1 MDSYANALGLKIG
14 NKTKLKHDLLAETCR
29 WTIVSK
35 FINSRPSIDI
45 IRPEFA
51 RTVTTKGEVKI
62 EAKDR
67 FHVFID
73 VENEEDFN
81 NIYAMEFIPLDGVI
95 YMKITK
101 WTTKFKPRSE
111 SSLAPIR
118 INLPDIPWHYYEW
131 DVLCWIVS
139 PIGIPLVMDKATT
152 AKSRP
157 TTAKLRVQ
165 IDLSKPLHHMVRFK
179 GTLEKCR
186 AVQHE
191 KLQEGGQTRLAGK
204 EDNMAHIT
212 QQSKVKQTTGN
223 NQDQRRHVEQM
234 EPTGTEPH
242 EGRMYKQT
250 AQNGKWQ
257 NVERKIYKGMN
268 NNGASMGQ
276 QQNKSNNNEKV
287 TEQRASQ
294 GNNRTEVNNSFN
306 LLQEGIED
314 GQMDTTICKNV
325 SMEEHDSKQDHQGT
339 QQQERTTRWDKVQK
353 DKQKEKSKKYQTGL
367 NLRSA
372 RTRNATKNNKGITIQ
387 GETRDSSGTI
397 NRNGTEGKGTWTPIN
412 IRGDG
417 ERDEYEEVFH
427 DLDDMETDLTIIN
440 KEEKRKTQ
448 SDDEISRVNISSA
461 NQELEHAEST
471 PVQQNILFY
480 NNLSPRSYQNQGVD
494 FIQECQTT
502 KGIKEQQREPT
513 PISFK

>member
-1 MDSYANALGLKIG
+1 M
-14 NKTKLKHDLLAETCR
+14 KLC
-29 WTIVSK
+29 
-35 FINSRPSIDI
+35 P
-45 IRPEFA
+45 
-51 RTVTTKGEVKI
+51 
-62 EAKDR
+62 
-67 FHVFID
+67 
-73 VENEEDFN
+73 
-81 NIYAMEFIPLDGVI
+81 
-95 YMKITK
+95 
-101 WTTKFKPRSE
+101 
-111 SSLAPIR
+111 PIA
-118 INLPDIPWHYYEW
+118 H
-131 DVLCWIVS
+131 
-139 PIGIPLVMDKATT
+139 T
-152 AKSRP
+152 AK
-157 TTAKLRVQ
+157 
-165 IDLSKPLHHMVRFK
+165 FK

-372 RTRNATKNNKGITIQ
+372 RTRNATKNNKVDTELQ
-387 GETRDSSGTI
+387 G
-397 NRNGTEGKGTWTPIN
+397 
-412 IRGDG
+412 
-417 ERDEYEEVFH
+417 
-427 DLDDMETDLTIIN
+427 
-440 KEEKRKTQ
+440 
-448 SDDEISRVNISSA
+448 
-461 NQELEHAEST
+461 
-471 PVQQNILFY
+471 
-480 NNLSPRSYQNQGVD
+480 
-494 FIQECQTT
+494 
-502 KGIKEQQREPT
+502 
-513 PISFK
+513 